1 MLQTKYLKEIKIH
14 LCTSSVVGFT
24 DNHAA
29 LHVAGVEEIVEAA
42 GAILLYLPPCC
53 PELNPIKGIFS
64 IVKGC
69 LRANDLMFLITAD
82 PQETILRA
90 FFHVT
95 RSNVQSLYTHCG
107 YL

>member
-24 DNHAA
+24 DNHSA
-29 LHVAGVEEIVEAA
+29 HNVAGVEEIVEA
-42 GAILLYLPPCC
+42 GEAILLYLPPYC
-53 PELNPIKGIFS
+53 PELNRIEGIFS
-64 IVKGC
+64 VVKGW
-69 LRANDLMFLITAD
+69 LRANDLIFLITQD
-82 PQETILRA
+82 PQEMILSA

-95 RSNVQSLYTHCG
+95 RSDVQSLYTHCG

>member
-1 MLQTKYLKEIKIH
+1 MLRTKYLKEIKIH

-29 LHVAGVEEIVEAA
+29 HHVAGVEEI
-42 GAILLYLPPCC
+42 LLYLPPYC
-53 PELNPIKGIFS
+53 PELNPIEGIFS
-64 IVKGC
+64 IVKGW
-69 LRANDLMFLITAD
+69 LRANDLMFLITPD
-82 PQETILRA
+82 PQEMILRA

-95 RSNVQSLYTHCG
+95 RSDVQSLYTHCG